1 MHLILQVFYNQMF
14 TKYAAILNIHHKYL
28 PKAILNAFL
37 KIFMPEILQNLK
49 KSDR

>member
-1 MHLILQVFYNQMF
+1 MS
-14 TKYAAILNIHHKYL
+14 TL
-28 PKAILNAFL
+28 PKTILNAFL

>member
-1 MHLILQVFYNQMF
+1 MFCKYLIIKYLQNMLQFSIFIIN
-14 TKYAAILNIHHKYL
+14 TLPEAILYV
-28 PKAILNAFL
+28 FL

>member
-1 MHLILQVFYNQMF
+1 MLQFSIFIIN
-14 TKYAAILNIHHKYL
+14 TL

-49 KSDR
+49 KLGR